1 MITDKEVSLQQK
13 LIKERDELNKKIS
26 LLEFKKDNYVL
37 GDLQKILDSNE
48 DKLDKKLNVAIVTQ
62 KEYNYATG
70 IHRDN
75 IYDDIRTEELNLH
88 SLKTHLGD
96 GNMVVLTRILNI
108 VMEPNTT
115 KESITMWII
124 LKD

>member
-1 MITDKEVSLQQK
+1 MITDKEVTLQQK

-62 KEYNYATG
+62 KEYNYATS
-70 IHRDN
+70 IDHDN
-75 IYDDIRTEELNLH
+75 IYDDIRTEELNFR
-88 SLKTHLGD
+88 SLKAHLGNC
-96 GNMVVLTRILNI
+96 NMIVLTRILNI

-115 KESITMWII
+115 KEGITMWII